1 MNWRQLRQRH
11 EHWFQGWLV
20 LAPIVGLG
28 STTLVKNQL
37 YRVWK
42 VTHGLQR
49 RERKGW
55 SPRIGLVRSGTA
67 VQRLWCSPCSMCWLP
82 ERGHLTPQTTHPPM
96 IDFRRRLG
104 LNSCLLGTLVTLASC
119 EGATYV
125 NQHFTNRT
133 DRAVQLGFRASEADT
148 GWNLDTVWTIEPG
161 ATWSHYALDFMGK
174 CHNCTPYEALPFGID
189 SLWLEGQTLTV
200 DLTDSL
206 LWTAQ
211 VDEGLSWIRFDQ
223 RLDLVSTYFE

>member
-1 MNWRQLRQRH
+1 
-11 EHWFQGWLV
+11 
-20 LAPIVGLG
+20 
-28 STTLVKNQL
+28 
-37 YRVWK
+37 
-42 VTHGLQR
+42 
-49 RERKGW
+49 
-55 SPRIGLVRSGTA
+55 
-67 VQRLWCSPCSMCWLP
+67 
-82 ERGHLTPQTTHPPM
+82 M
-96 IDFRRRLG
+96 IDFRRRFG
-104 LNSCLLGTLVTLASC
+104 LNSCLLGTLLTLASC

-189 SLWLEGQTLTV
+189 SLWVEGQTLTV